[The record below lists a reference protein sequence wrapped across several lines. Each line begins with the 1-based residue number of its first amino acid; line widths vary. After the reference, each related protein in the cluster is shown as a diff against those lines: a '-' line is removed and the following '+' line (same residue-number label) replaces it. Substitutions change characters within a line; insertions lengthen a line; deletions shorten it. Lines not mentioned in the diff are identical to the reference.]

1 MNVVIRYLKRALLI
15 ITLLVTVVTVATVIY
30 VRTESFG
37 RLLKTQLAGFLATSF
52 RGRITLGQIET
63 SIWGTLAIHELRIE
77 NRGST
82 IVYIPQV
89 QLGYA
94 LIPLL
99 WREARLEVTAIE
111 PMIHLERS
119 GNGEWNLM
127 DALASRSPPTASSS
141 PAIFTVYLHKLS
153 IRNGTIDVAPQGSNG
168 PHYRLERTGLDGSL
182 AIKPAGIEGRM
193 MGLRTRIT
201 APGMPPADLYSDLAY
216 SDAKGPPQLT
226 VDKLFLKTQASTV
239 SVAGVIRNLQTLDST
254 VAITVDRLA
263 AADLSSLVRT
273 EPLREDVSGRINL
286 KGTAA
291 AMHSTVSLMAGSARL
306 EANLEGDLT
315 RKVPTFDG
323 VLTLTR
329 LNLGTL
335 ALPQKLGGVLDVSI
349 QARGEGAQLQTLVA
363 RTRISGEHLKVGSAD
378 AGKLG
383 MTVEVENGDVQF
395 NGRLNNGPGHLDIG
409 GNADFTGNSRYRI
422 LLRTD
427 HFDAAR
433 VLSSAP
439 PSDLN
444 SQLVLQ
450 GTGSNLQTMD
460 GRIDF
465 RATRSIVGRIPMAAA
480 IQARIEAGTIDIS
493 RGQILSEDTL
503 VSFKGSTG
511 ISPGA
516 RTQLAYQVRASHIA
530 PWLRL
535 AGTTGDGRLNVDGTA
550 VGTLRGP
557 KGAVLRAQ
565 GKMGFQSVHITNLS
579 LGNGSATYNF
589 EGIGEK
595 RWPWGD
601 AEAQFTALQAN
612 GMKLRSVATH
622 LRIDRGQP
630 SRIRMAMEFRDDK
643 NNAGGLAATAVYLP
657 NQIVGSLDRLFLP
670 LSDGTWRLQHAANF
684 TKDQHHVSIQHF
696 ALANGARQLTLDASF
711 APAGAQAVAL
721 HARAVDL
728 AILKPLMPQG
738 QQIAGDFSTDMI
750 VGGTPAAPSI
760 EAHLGVNRLVMNDQ
774 RLGDLNAA
782 ARYMP
787 SSAVLD
793 ATLNQD
799 RDHQLKLNGQIPI
812 NLNWT
817 RGFAATIG
825 NNENIQIHS
834 AGIRLAP
841 FGAFAQQTLKNVAGL
856 LLVDLKLDGPPFHP
870 AINGTIAIR
879 GGNADI
885 VPVGVT
891 VTNVEIRLLASPAN
905 IQIAQLSAKA
915 GDGSLSGSGSIAL
928 QDNYSPG
935 AINATLW
942 IHQWPAIAT
951 QQYNAIINGTIHAS
965 GTPDAPHVQGEID
978 VVDTTVHPDLNFLT
992 ASSVSPPDNTIVV
1005 IQPGKR
1011 ISPASDTGSS
1021 RASQASSS
1029 QASNQ
1034 AFNNLAMEVKIN
1046 IRRNTWIRHEHA
1058 EVELD
1063 GGVDVKKRP
1072 GGPVVLIGEINT
1084 VRGWLDFQGKRF
1096 TLASGHIRFTGGSE
1110 IDPTLNIDAQY
1121 AVSNYTIDL
1130 IVTGTASK
1138 PALKLQSQPQLAQ
1151 GDILSLILFGTTT
1164 SQLGQGQKTTL
1175 LQQAQSIATGAAG
1188 QAISQSLGLESLG
1201 VNVSGQ
1207 SVGLGRY
1214 LNENTYVSVSPNLVN
1229 TNNGIPSPVASI
1241 QYFLRRWLTITTAT
1255 MSDGSR
1261 QVFLNVTKQY

>member
-1 MNVVIRYLKRALLI
+1 MGVVIRYLKRAFLI
-15 ITLLVTVVTVATVIY
+15 IALLVTAVIVATVVY

-37 RLLKTQLAGFLATSF
+37 RLLKTHVGTMLATSF
-52 RGRITLGQIET
+52 RGQITLGQIET

-111 PMIHLERS
+111 PAIHLERS
-119 GNGEWNLM
+119 GNGEWNLI
-127 DALASRSPPTASSS
+127 DALASPSLSTASSS
-141 PAIFTVYLHKLS
+141 PTTFTVHLHKLS
-153 IRNGTIDVAPQGSNG
+153 IRNGTIDFAPQGSNG
-168 PHYRLERTGLDGSL
+168 PHYRFERTGLDGTL
-182 AIKPAGIEGRM
+182 AIRPAGIEARM

-201 APGMPPADLYSDLAY
+201 APGMPPANLCSDLAY
-216 SDAKGPPQLT
+216 RDANGTPRLTIDQLI
-226 VDKLFLKTQASTV
+226 LKTQASTV
-239 SVAGVIRNLQTLDST
+239 SVAGVIRNVQTLDST

-263 AADLSSLVRT
+263 AADLLSFVHT
-273 EPLREDVSGRINL
+273 EPLREDISGRINL
-286 KGTAA
+286 NGTAA
-291 AMHSTVSLMAGSARL
+291 AMHSSVSLTAGSARL
-306 EANLEGDLT
+306 KAKLEGDLT
-315 RKVPTFDG
+315 RKMPTFEG

-349 QARGEGAQLQTLVA
+349 QARGQGAQLQTLVA
-363 RTRISGEHLKVGSAD
+363 RTTIRGEDLKVGSAN
-378 AGKLG
+378 AGKLS
-383 MTVEVENGDVQF
+383 MTVEVENGYVQF
-395 NGRLNNGPGHLDIG
+395 NGRLNNGPGHLDVG

-422 LLRTD
+422 LLKTD
-427 HFDAAR
+427 HFNAAR

-439 PSDLN
+439 LSDLN
-444 SQLVLQ
+444 SQLVFQ
-450 GTGSNLQTMD
+450 GSGSRPQTMN

-465 RATRSIVGRIPMAAA
+465 RAMRSGVAHIPLSAA

-493 RGQILSEDTL
+493 RGQILSQDTL
-503 VSFKGSTG
+503 VTVKGRTG
-511 ISPGA
+511 IRRSA
-516 RTQLAYQVRASHIA
+516 ATQLAYQVRASHIA
-530 PWLRL
+530 PWLQL
-535 AGTTGDGRLNVDGTA
+535 AGTAGDGCLNLDGMA
-550 VGTLRGP
+550 VGTIRGP
-557 KGAVLRAQ
+557 KGVALLVQ
-565 GKMGFQSVHITNLS
+565 GKIAFQSVHITNLS
-579 LGNGSATYNF
+579 VANGDAAYNF
-589 EGIGEK
+589 EGIGE
-595 RWPWGD
+595 RGWPWGD
-601 AEAQFTALQAN
+601 AAAQLSALQAN

-630 SRIRMAMEFRDDK
+630 PHIRMAMELRDDK
-643 NNAGGLAATAVYLP
+643 NKAGGLVATAVYLP
-657 NQIVGSLDRLFLP
+657 SQIAGRLDRLFLP
-670 LSDGTWRLQHAANF
+670 LSDGTWHLQHAANF
-684 TKDQHHVSIQHF
+684 TKDRRHVSIEHF

-711 APAGAQAVAL
+711 APAGVQAVAL

-728 AILKPLMPQG
+728 AILKPLIPQG
-738 QQIAGDFSTDMI
+738 QQIAGELSTDMI

-760 EAHLGVNRLVMNDQ
+760 EAHLGVNRLVMNAQ

-793 ATLNQD
+793 VTLQQD

-825 NNENIQIHS
+825 NNENIQIRS
-834 AGIRLAP
+834 TGIRLAP
-841 FGAFAQQTLKNVAGL
+841 FAAVAQQTLRNAAGL

-870 AINGTIAIR
+870 AINGTMAIS
-879 GGNADI
+879 GAGADI

-891 VTNVEIRLLASPAN
+891 VTNVEMRLLASPAN
-905 IQIAQLSAKA
+905 IQITHLSAKA

-935 AINATLW
+935 AINSTLQ

-951 QQYNAIINGTIHAS
+951 RQYNAIVNGTIHAS
-965 GTPDAPHVQGEID
+965 GTPEAPHIRGEID

-992 ASSVSPPDNTIVV
+992 ASSAPPPDNTIVV
-1005 IQPGKR
+1005 IQPGKTT
-1011 ISPASDTGSS
+1011 SLASDADSS
-1021 RASQASSS
+1021 GAPQASSS
-1029 QASNQ
+1029 QASSQ
-1034 AFNNLAMEVKIN
+1034 VFNNLAMDVKIN
-1046 IRRNTWIRHEHA
+1046 IHRNTWIRHEHA

-1063 GGVDVKKRP
+1063 GGVEVKKRP
-1072 GGPVVLIGEINT
+1072 GAQVMLIGEINT

-1110 IDPTLNIDAQY
+1110 IDPTLDIDAQY

-1188 QAISQSLGLESLG
+1188 KAISQSLGLESLG

-1214 LNENTYVSVSPNLVN
+1214 LNENTYVSVSPSLVSNN
-1229 TNNGIPSPVASI
+1229 TGIPSQVASI